1 LNRAAQSTSVRD
13 PDEVRRYEVAR
24 EKPLRF
30 YLGVAMILAS
40 YGTYPL
46 YAALPLLP
54 IPARLLSPVLLSVW
68 GFGWAVFVLGTL
80 LAGKDGTEY
89 LKKQWRRLRGA

>member
-1 LNRAAQSTSVRD
+1 LNRAAPSTPLRGTEVPDRD
-13 PDEVRRYEVAR
+13 AVR

-30 YLGVAMILAS
+30 YLGMALILAS
-40 YGTYPL
+40 YATYPL
-46 YAALPLLP
+46 YAAVPLLP
-54 IPARLLSPVLLSVW
+54 IPAALLSPVLLSMW

-89 LKKQWRRLRGA
+89 LKKQWRRLRGR